1 MSSLIGRVVNVV
13 KGGINCKLNIKIIKW
28 FMIWLALLSYGAGYE
43 CTRGKLEEN
52 KKINCKNKKG
62 QCVRVTWGFW
72 EFLF

>member
-13 KGGINCKLNIKIIKW
+13 KGGINYKLNIEIMKW
-28 FMIWLALLSYGAGYE
+28 LLIWFALLSYGAGYE

-62 QCVRVTWGFW
+62 QCVRVT
-72 EFLF
+72 